1 MKKKKKTNNLKRA
14 SALFVILSLTWI
26 IGMYMYVTYNK
37 IEINTPNYST
47 EKLSST
53 IGEETVENIQKN
65 SQKVSDVI
73 EDVNDCV
80 VGISKLKNAGSSIFS
95 SSNEESLGLGTGI
108 IVTDNGYILSNEHV
122 TGEKYSTCYVTLEN
136 GKFYDGSVVWS
147 DSNLDL
153 SVIKINVKNLKYA
166 NLGNSKNIKVGET
179 VYAIGNPIGFE
190 FRRTVTSGIISAK
203 SRTIRL
209 QENNNETYMFG
220 LIQTDATINPGNSGG
235 PLIYPNGDV
244 IGINTVKISSAEGIG
259 FAVPIDVV
267 KNVIESFKNNDSFD
281 EASIGIY
288 AYDKDVIPYMN
299 SSNSNFSQGIYV
311 AKIVVKGPADSTD
324 LKEGDIITIIDN
336 IELNTMNDLKSYIYS
351 KKPNDEVTLKVNR
364 GKINKNIVIK
374 LGKK

>member
-1 MKKKKKTNNLKRA
+1 LKKKKKTNNLKRA

-324 LKEGDIITIIDN
+324 LKEGDIITSIDN

>member
-73 EDVNDCV
+73 EDVNDCI

-136 GKFYDGSVVWS
+136 GKSYDGSVVWS

-311 AKIVVKGPADSTD
+311 AKIIVKGPADSTD
-324 LKEGDIITIIDN
+324 LKEGDIITSIDN

>member
-311 AKIVVKGPADSTD
+311 AKIIVKGPADSTD
-324 LKEGDIITIIDN
+324 LKEGDIITSIDN

-364 GKINKNIVIK
+364 GRINKNIVIK